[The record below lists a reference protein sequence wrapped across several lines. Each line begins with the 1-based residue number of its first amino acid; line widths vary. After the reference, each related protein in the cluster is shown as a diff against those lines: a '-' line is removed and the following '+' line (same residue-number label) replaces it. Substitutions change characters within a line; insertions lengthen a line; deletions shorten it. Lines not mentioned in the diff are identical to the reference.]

1 MNGDIRLDIRPPAR
15 DEEALKRARLA
26 ALAELRA
33 APIARPWSRRAW
45 LLVGGAAALT
55 VTAALVVAALNW
67 PLPVSGLRLPGVAL
81 LLAAQ
86 VLGLFAALS
95 PGRSR
100 LAEASWLTAAGGVLA
115 VMLGR
120 VLVTPPVDPTTGWI
134 CLVTELLAGLAP
146 LALVLVGLRDS
157 GWNLRRAVTA
167 GVALG
172 AAGFI
177 WGEVACERGLAHVL
191 LHHGGAWL
199 ALALACVYL
208 SRRLRPRS
216 FAP

>member
-1 MNGDIRLDIRPPAR
+1 MNGDHIDFAQTPG
-15 DEEALKRARLA
+15 DEEALKRARMA
-26 ALAELRA
+26 TLAELRRSPVA
-33 APIARPWSRRAW
+33 KPWHQRAW
-45 LLVGGAAALT
+45 LVVGGVLGLTAVAAM
-55 VTAALVVAALNW
+55 VVAVLNW
-67 PLPVSGLRLPGVAL
+67 PVPAPGARVPGVAL

-86 VLGLFAALS
+86 LLGLFSALA

-100 LAEASWLTAAGGVLA
+100 LAEVSWVLAAAGALAVLAGRALGATAAEPA
-115 VMLGR
+115 
-120 VLVTPPVDPTTGWI
+120 PGWI
-134 CLVTELLAGLAP
+134 CSVTELLAGVAP
-146 LALVLVGLRDS
+146 LALVLAGLRDI
-157 GWNLRRAVTA
+157 GWSWRRAVTA

-177 WGEVACERGLAHVL
+177 WGQVACERGLPHVL

-199 ALALACVYL
+199 ALAAACVYL

>member
-1 MNGDIRLDIRPPAR
+1 MNGDIELTAPAR
-15 DEEALKRARLA
+15 DEQALKRARIA
-26 ALAELRA
+26 ALAELRR
-33 APIARPWSRRAW
+33 APAPRPWRRQAW
-45 LLVGGAAALT
+45 LVVGGAVALT
-55 VTAALVVAALNW
+55 TAAGLVVTLLNW
-67 PLPVSGLRLPGVAL
+67 PLPAPGMRLPGMAL

-86 VLGLFAALS
+86 ALGLLAALK

-100 LAEASWLTAAGGVLA
+100 LAEVSWVAAAAGALA
-115 VMLGR
+115 VLVGRALG
-120 VLVTPPVDPTTGWI
+120 TPTPDATPGWI
-134 CLVTELLAGLAP
+134 CSATELLAGVAP
-146 LALVLVGLRDS
+146 LVLVLVGLREGGFS
-157 GWNLRRAVTA
+157 WRRAVTA

-177 WGEVACERGLAHVL
+177 WGEVACQRGLLHVL